1 MSYFL
6 KITCCLICIYHYTAY
21 SQDTLNPDIDSV
33 YVFREEPFNEVV
45 SDTIVQHHLQND
57 TTFYFKKTPNSLR
70 ILDASLYSISGPVTR
85 WDKKDWLKAGGV
97 VAGGVALSLLDKP
110 VKNFFNKN
118 QTKFSNSIS
127 DFGYHYGKPYT
138 AAIAVS
144 GFYLSGVLFKNEWA
158 RETSYVL
165 ASSYIS
171 SGVIQAFLKAAVGR
185 ARPNTGLDPY
195 HFRPFDGNA
204 SFSSFPSGHTQI
216 ALVTS
221 MVLAR
226 RVENPVLKTLFYS
239 AAGVT
244 MVSRMYNNAHWFTDV
259 ALGGAIIWFCTD
271 TIIKRMEETKHARLY
286 KKDKQIK
293 WNLLPG
299 YNGFTIIGT
308 F

>member
-1 MSYFL
+1 MSHFL
-6 KITCCLICIYHYTAY
+6 KITCWLICVCHYTVYA
-21 SQDTLNPDIDSV
+21 QGTLNSGIDSV
-33 YVFREEPFNEVV
+33 SVFSEKPFQEIVT
-45 SDTIVQHHLQND
+45 DTLAEHSLQND
-57 TTFYFKKTPNSLR
+57 TVFYFKKTPNTLR

-118 QTKFSNSIS
+118 QSKFSNNIS

-138 AAIAVS
+138 AALAVS

-171 SGVIQAFLKAAVGR
+171 SGVIQAFLKTAVGR

-195 HFRPFDGNA
+195 NFRPFEGNA

-271 TIIKRMEETKHARLY
+271 TIIKRMEETKHAALY